1 MSLSTSRVVVLSGP
15 SGSGKSTIVQR
26 ILRESPVPLR
36 LSVSATTRDPRP
48 GEVDGTHYH
57 FLSLAEFTRRREAG
71 DFLECAEVF
80 RTGKWYGTLKSEVD
94 ASLEQGKWPLL
105 EIDVEG
111 AMNVMRL
118 YPDAVTIFI
127 TLPSMDEYERR
138 LRGRGTES
146 EEVLQRRLQTARE
159 ELRMAGCYR
168 FQVVNDDLDRAVTEI
183 CRILATQEA

>member
-1 MSLSTSRVVVLSGP
+1 M
-15 SGSGKSTIVQR
+15 
-26 ILRESPVPLR
+26 
-36 LSVSATTRDPRP
+36 SVSATTRSPRP
-48 GEVDGTHYH
+48 GEIDGVHYH
-57 FLSLAEFTRRREAG
+57 FLTYEEFSRRRTAG

-94 ASLEQGKWPLL
+94 AALNQGKWPLL

-111 AMNVMRL
+111 AVHVMQI

-146 EEVLQRRLQTARE
+146 EEILQLRLQTARD
-159 ELRMAGCYR
+159 ELKMAGCYR

-183 CRILATQEA
+183 CQILAVQEAELNAR